1 MNKFKI
7 TFLKDVT
14 FEQFKSFLDSLD
26 EERKSWSLDLQD
38 LKDDKEYYNLMSGLT
53 GAIVCLCNG
62 NLIAL
67 TATLDF
73 NEFVEISFVV
83 KKEFQSRG
91 VGTKMLL
98 AMEKV
103 ILDNERRVILAK
115 HYKDNIASHKAFLK
129 AGYKEADIEEPIG
142 HYKNVDKY
150 EWKIKKIK

>member
-1 MNKFKI
+1 
-7 TFLKDVT
+7 
-14 FEQFKSFLDSLD
+14 
-26 EERKSWSLDLQD
+26 
-38 LKDDKEYYNLMSGLT
+38 
-53 GAIVCLCNG
+53 
-62 NLIAL
+62 
-67 TATLDF
+67 
-73 NEFVEISFVV
+73 
-83 KKEFQSRG
+83 
-91 VGTKMLL
+91 LL